1 MFAVAIDGPSGAGKS
16 SVSKAVAQRLGFIYV
31 DTGAL
36 YRTVALYLIRHG
48 ISPED
53 VDAVTAALPC
63 ISVEMKHEKRGQR
76 MLLCGEDVTDQIRT
90 GAVSTAAS
98 VSSAIPAV
106 RQFLFKLQTDMA
118 EKYNVVMDGRDIG
131 TVVLPH
137 AQVKIFLTASAEE
150 RARRR
155 MAQLRHQGVT
165 EDYDTVLREIK
176 ERDERDSS
184 RELAPLKPC
193 EGAVLVDSTNNKKM
207 RQTVDIICDLIKEK
221 LKRDWV

>member
-16 SVSKAVAQRLGFIYV
+16 SVSRAVAARLGFIYV

-36 YRTVALYLIRHG
+36 YRTVGLYLIRNG

-53 VDAVTAALPC
+53 TEAVTAALPD
-63 ISVEMKHEKRGQR
+63 IFVEMKHGKSGQR
-76 MLLCGEDVTDQIRT
+76 MLLCGEDVTSEIRS
-90 GAVSTAAS
+90 GDVSTAAS
-98 VSSAIPAV
+98 KASAIPAV

-137 AQVKIFLTASAEE
+137 AQVKIFLTASPEE

-155 MAQLRHQGVT
+155 MDQLRRQGIP
-165 EDYDTVLREIK
+165 EDYDRVLREIK

-184 RELAPLKPC
+184 REVAPLKPC

-207 RQTVDIICDLIKEK
+207 EQTVDTICELIQKK
-221 LKRDWV
+221 L

>member
-16 SVSKAVAQRLGFIYV
+16 SVSKAVAGRLGFIYV

-48 ISPED
+48 IAPD
-53 VDAVTAALPC
+53 NVTAVTAALPD
-63 ISVEMKHEKRGQR
+63 ISVEMKHDQRGQR

-90 GAVSTAAS
+90 GDVSTVAS

-106 RQFLFKLQTDMA
+106 RAFLFQLQTDMA

-155 MAQLRHQGVT
+155 MEQLRHQGIT
-165 EDYDTVLREIK
+165 ENYDTVLREIK

-193 EGAVLVDSTNNKKM
+193 EGAILVDSTNNKEM
-207 RQTVDIICDLIKEK
+207 TQTVDTICGLIKEK
-221 LKRDWV
+221 L